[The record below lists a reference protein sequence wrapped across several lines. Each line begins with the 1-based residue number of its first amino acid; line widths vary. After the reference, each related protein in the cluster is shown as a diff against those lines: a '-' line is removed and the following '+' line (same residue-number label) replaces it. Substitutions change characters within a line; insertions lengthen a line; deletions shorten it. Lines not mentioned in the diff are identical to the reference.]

1 MPRFMPTSFPAL
13 GLCTVLLIGCSNTQN
28 NLPGGVMTGNRP
40 SGVQGARPVLDSY
53 ATEALVTAE
62 GLRHSGKLDEAL
74 AEFERVIET
83 NPLMTVAYMGAGDIY
98 LEQGDFSSAEQR
110 YGAAAKIEPR
120 SFDAQYFHGFSLQ
133 MLNRFQE
140 AIRAYLRALSIRPND
155 FDANLNLAM
164 SYLDLDEPTQSL
176 PYAQRSIALR
186 PDSGPAHANLAAV
199 YSAIGRHELAINE
212 YQQAADLMELSPDLL
227 LNMADALGYL
237 ERYGEMSSTL
247 DQLLRIEPSP
257 AAWERMGKAMF
268 KLRQYDGS
276 LDAFNKSVEMDTT
289 YYPAYNGVAVCLLNK
304 YLWSEQQDVR
314 AREAAVASL
323 RRSLQIEPSQ
333 PRILELVRRYG
344 G

>member
-1 MPRFMPTSFPAL
+1 MPRSTRSTLAICGTAIVIL
-13 GLCTVLLIGCSNTQN
+13 SGCSNPDNQQR
-28 NLPGGVMTGNRP
+28 GVLTGSSP
-40 SGVQGARPVLDSY
+40 VGVQGTRSTQDS
-53 ATEALVTAE
+53 ATTEALVTAE
-62 GLRHSGKLDEAL
+62 GLRHSGNLDEAL

-98 LEQGDFSSAEQR
+98 REQGDFASAEQR
-110 YGAAAKIEPR
+110 YGTAAKIEPR
-120 SFDAQYFHGFSLQ
+120 NFDAQYYHGFALQ
-133 MLNRFQE
+133 MLNRFQD

-199 YSAIGRHELAINE
+199 YAAIGRHELAVSE
-212 YQQAADLMELSPDLL
+212 YQQAADLMELGPDIL

-237 ERYGEMSSTL
+237 ERYAEMSATL
-247 DQLLRIEPSP
+247 EQLLRIEASP
-257 AAWERMGKAMF
+257 AAWERMGKAKF
-268 KLRQYDGS
+268 KLRQYDSS
-276 LDAFNKSVEMDTT
+276 LEAFNKSVEMDAT
-289 YYPAYNGVAVCLLNK
+289 YYPAYNGVGVCLLNK

-323 RRSLQIEPSQ
+323 RRSLQIEPGQ